1 MLEKFTCQ
9 TMRRVLRREISGT
22 IGLLT
27 DEHDFRAMRHY
38 RSFAFDDY
46 ATYLAGVEDLLT
58 ARAAQGTHTML
69 ALFDPEEYADF
80 CGDTGLDPD
89 SPSSRTRFTAEIA
102 TTGPTIPY
110 DGEPLA
116 DLVPVLIDEAVRQ
129 ATREYASTCL
139 ARLGACALCGKD
151 VGQEAFAR
159 ARDFLVRILDTAG
172 PGHRHLVCSVSA
184 TPETLASVLHADTD
198 ADGATQLDDT
208 EALEFTT
215 VLALG
220 LTALPGAL
228 VMRTRSPGAPDRVYG
243 WRLRAGDLEPLTAGE
258 VFDAY
263 CTDTGS
269 GDPVSPETGVDYCAP
284 PDLSPDGTTPGH
296 HH

>member
-1 MLEKFTCQ
+1 
-9 TMRRVLRREISGT
+9 
-22 IGLLT
+22 
-27 DEHDFRAMRHY
+27 MRHY

-46 ATYLAGVEDLLT
+46 ATYLAGVEDLLK
-58 ARAAQGTHTML
+58 ARASQGMHTML

-80 CGDTGLDPD
+80 CADTGLDPD
-89 SPSSRTRFTAEIA
+89 SPSSRARFTAETA

-116 DLVPVLIDEAVRQ
+116 DIVPALIDEAVRK
-129 ATREYASTCL
+129 ATWEYASTLL
-139 ARLGACALCGKD
+139 ARLGACAACGKD
-151 VGQEAFAR
+151 VGHEAFAR
-159 ARDFLVRILDTAG
+159 ARDSLVRILDTAD

-184 TPETLASVLHADTD
+184 TPETLVSVLHADTD
-198 ADGATQLDDT
+198 PDGATHLDDT

-220 LTALPGAL
+220 LAALPGAL

-263 CTDTGS
+263 CTDIDS
-269 GDPVSPETGVDYCAP
+269 GDPISPESGVDYCAP
-284 PDLSPDGTTPGH
+284 PDLSPDGPTPGH